1 MIADSADIS
10 PTATW
15 VKSAQVWHLAQIRER
30 AELGA
35 RVIVGRGAYVGVGVK
50 VGDDSKIQ
58 NHALIYEPAS
68 LGKGVFIGPGVILT
82 NDRNPRA
89 VNERM
94 EQKSASDWDPVG
106 VTVRDGASIGAG
118 AICVAPVTIG
128 AWSMVAAGSVVV
140 RDVAD
145 HALVAGNPARQVGWV
160 GRSGIRLIRAN
171 AQVGHWLCAK
181 TGETYREIDVGGLEL
196 VNGSE
201 L

>member
-10 PTATW
+10 PTATLAE
-15 VKSAQVWHLAQIRER
+15 SARVWHWVQIRER

-35 RVIVGRGAYVGVGVK
+35 RVTVGRGAYVGVGVK

-89 VNERM
+89 VNQRM
-94 EQKSASDWDPVG
+94 EQKSASDWEPVG

-118 AICVAPVTIG
+118 AICVAPITIG

-140 RDVAD
+140 RDVVD
-145 HALVAGNPARQVGWV
+145 HALVAGSPAAQVGWV
-160 GRSGIRLIRAN
+160 GRSGFRLVRAN
-171 AQVGHWLCAK
+171 EQVGLWLCEK
-181 TGETYREIDVGGLEL
+181 TGETYRETDSAGLVL
-196 VNGSE
+196 VNGLES
-201 L
+201 